1 MSLLFSQT
9 LQYYPTQHQPSA
21 NGRRPSTLKNLL
33 HVVVLSTV
41 LLGALT
47 LIIYICDYTIL
58 LLFILHYKSGKVIL
72 GNFWHKM
79 WNK

>member
-9 LQYYPTQHQPSA
+9 LQCYPTQHQPSA

-33 HVVVLSTV
+33 HVVVLSTYCV

-47 LIIYICDYTIL
+47 LIIYICDYTTSVYLALQVWKSHFKQL
-58 LLFILHYKSGKVIL
+58 LAQNVE
-72 GNFWHKM
+72 
-79 WNK
+79 